1 MRFLSLFR
9 KNTQSNN
16 KKTKSPRRVGPNLY
30 AVVRAK
36 ISASRLAARARAK
49 RPHPT
54 VSPRRTNNVMKLGP
68 SPRRNNGVSMVMLN
82 NGRIVPYY
90 NKRQR
95 YSNNRQGGMWN

>member
-1 MRFLSLFR
+1 MRFLSLFG
-9 KNTQSNN
+9 KKTQSNN
-16 KKTKSPRRVGPNLY
+16 KKTNSPRRVGPNMY

-49 RPHPT
+49 RARPT
-54 VSPRRTNNVMKLGP
+54 VSPRRNNMKLGP

-90 NKRQR
+90 NRRQR